1 MCLILFRKGTFIAR
15 KLQLWPRIAMV
26 NYHAEPSVSC
36 AGDVRIHYYH
46 DVDVGGGEVVMVAV
60 RFVSVLLVFC

>member
-26 NYHAEPSVSC
+26 NYQVEPLVSC
-36 AGDVRIHYYH
+36 AGDIRVYYYH
-46 DVDVGGGEVVMVAV
+46 DVDVGGGEVVMVAGQCG
-60 RFVSVLLVFC
+60 VFC